1 MLLHVTLLCTEHC
14 QCCWRW
20 WHLRHHENSSH
31 LLRKDRDLCVT
42 TWPLLTQCESPHS
55 ISTLGKQGSKR
66 DLVNRTVTIPTLT
79 LRRAAG
85 WRESRE
91 EKAGLAPGQ
100 WRETLLDCDLRRQR
114 DTESLRGFLWIL
126 ENLGCEGV
134 RDHLRGEPASLSVL
148 PRPRQHASRRPWT
161 CLCLA
166 NTEEERRRHDAVTG
180 VGTVAPSHRA
190 FGLLPPSEQ
199 VVMGPPPGAV
209 GPVNF

>member
-1 MLLHVTLLCTEHC
+1 MCH
-14 QCCWRW
+14 
-20 WHLRHHENSSH
+20 HLAAANTMRIATRNFHLGETRIQKRPRQQNGYHPNSA
-31 LLRKDRDLCVT
+31 
-42 TWPLLTQCESPHS
+42 
-55 ISTLGKQGSKR
+55 
-66 DLVNRTVTIPTLT
+66 

>member
-31 LLRKDRDLCVT
+31 FLRKDRDLCVT
-42 TWPLLTQCESPHS
+42 TWPLLTQCESPHA

-66 DLVNRTVTIPTLT
+66 DLVNRTDTIPTLT

-91 EKAGLAPGQ
+91 EKVGLALGQ

-148 PRPRQHASRRPWT
+148 PRPRQHASRRRGHASVWLTQKKRGAGTMLSRMWGPWHLLT
-161 CLCLA
+161 GPSGFCLRQ
-166 NTEEERRRHDAVTG
+166 NK
-180 VGTVAPSHRA
+180 S
-190 FGLLPPSEQ
+190 
-199 VVMGPPPGAV
+199 
-209 GPVNF
+209 